1 MLGKYDRPVVKLLD
15 NKKGFSMKIIKGLA
29 IIFTFLFFGKLV
41 SIYIPLA
48 LPSNIIGMVLLFLAL
63 NFNIVDIDDLSKIGD
78 ILLDNLVFLF
88 IPIGVGIIQY
98 KNIILNELYSIIII
112 GIGGFLLLFLCTG
125 KIVDEIQK
133 RREQE
138 NCN

>member
-1 MLGKYDRPVVKLLD
+1 
-15 NKKGFSMKIIKGLA
+15 MKIIKGLA